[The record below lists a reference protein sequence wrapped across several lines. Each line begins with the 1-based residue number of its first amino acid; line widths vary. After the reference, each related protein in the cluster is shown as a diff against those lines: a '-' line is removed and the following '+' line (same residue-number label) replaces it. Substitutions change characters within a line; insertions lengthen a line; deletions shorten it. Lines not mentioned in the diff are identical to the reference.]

1 MQARTQVA
9 ASGQE
14 SISALTRNSFFGEG
28 VRAEVGSVA
37 GIDGL
42 RGVAVG
48 MVVLFHW
55 LVLREGRHAD
65 VVVDFV
71 KSLPLLELAV
81 RSGYLG
87 VDLFFLITGFL
98 LVLPWLKHAADGR
111 PSPSAREFYRRR
123 ALRIVPA
130 YYVQLAFLFLVVLP
144 LVQGF
149 GYWRKD
155 AYVLAGNL
163 IAHLGFLHYLTP
175 LTSASLNLNGAL
187 WTLTLEVQYYLLLPL
202 LAPLFARR
210 PWATAGAMA
219 AVAMLWHER
228 SAHGLQGLVDAY
240 VWLGRMWN
248 LTEASGRHFLATQFP
263 GYLAHFAI
271 GMLAGRAWLLQRDA
285 PHSPARARISG
296 LVLVAAPVAL
306 GAVLIDGSRALGE
319 FTWLLT
325 PALMGLAVWAS
336 VSLRLGWAVAALG
349 FAPLA
354 FVGRVSYSLYL
365 YHLPVLI
372 LFNLYLPLA
381 PPYLAFPLYL
391 AVVVPLA
398 WASYRYVELPF
409 MNLRQGKPR
418 HA

>member
-1 MQARTQVA
+1 MQAA
-9 ASGQE
+9 APGQQ
-14 SISALTRNSFFGEG
+14 SISAPARNSFFGEG

-42 RGVAVG
+42 RGIAVG

-65 VVVDFV
+65 ALVDLL
-71 KSLPLLELAV
+71 KSSPVLELAA

-123 ALRIVPA
+123 VLRIVPA
-130 YYVQLAFLFLVVLP
+130 YYVQLVFLFLVVLP

-163 IAHLGFLHYLTP
+163 LAHLAFLQYTTP

-210 PWATAGAMA
+210 PWTTAGAMA
-219 AVAMLWHER
+219 AIALLWHER
-228 SAHGLQGLVDAY
+228 SAHGMQGLVDAY

-271 GMLAGRAWLLQRDA
+271 GMLAGRAWLLRRDA
-285 PHSPARARISG
+285 PGSAPRPLASSA
-296 LVLVAAPVAL
+296 VLLAAPVAL
-306 GAVLIDGSRALGE
+306 GAVLVDGSRVLGE
-319 FTWLLT
+319 ITWLLT
-325 PALMGLAVWAS
+325 PALMGIAVWAS

-349 FAPLA
+349 FKPLA